1 MPNEETEKNKME
13 SIVNF
18 RIEEYNFCNKE
29 IFMNELNGW
38 IDITEEREMNFV
50 TNQWKLSKI
59 KNRKS

>member
-1 MPNEETEKNKME
+1 
-13 SIVNF
+13 
-18 RIEEYNFCNKE
+18 
-29 IFMNELNGW
+29 MNELNGW